1 MTGIS
6 ILPIWVMP
14 LVVSDA
20 EPIFSLQSLT
30 ITKIKIII
38 MDEVTGLDKFL
49 ATPFRQE
56 IELQQVN
63 HEAGFST
70 LRLRIREV
78 KRFTIFEIDAPTA
91 QQWGN
96 ALLDW
101 AKTQE
106 QGATKSA
113 G

>member
-1 MTGIS
+1 
-6 ILPIWVMP
+6 
-14 LVVSDA
+14 
-20 EPIFSLQSLT
+20 
-30 ITKIKIII
+30 
-38 MDEVTGLDKFL
+38 MDEFINFDKFM
-49 ATPFRQE
+49 ATPYRQE

-70 LRLRIREV
+70 LRLRIREI
-78 KRFTIFEIDAPTA
+78 KRFTIFEIDRETA
-91 QQWGN
+91 QHWGN
-96 ALLDW
+96 ALLEW

>member
-1 MTGIS
+1 MN
-6 ILPIWVMP
+6 
-14 LVVSDA
+14 
-20 EPIFSLQSLT
+20 EPIS
-30 ITKIKIII
+30 
-38 MDEVTGLDKFL
+38 LDKFL
-49 ATPFRQE
+49 STPYRQE

-70 LRLRIREV
+70 LRLRIREI
-78 KRFTIFEIDAPTA
+78 KRFTIFEIDCETA
-91 QQWGN
+91 QRWGN